1 MQANNI
7 LISHAN
13 LNQLDDLIEIENSLF
28 NSDKISR
35 RQMTYNIKKQKLFFT
50 AVSNDSL
57 AGYIL
62 CFEYKKQIR
71 IYSLAVSTVHQ
82 GKGIAQSLLNH
93 LFKLTTKNIYLEV
106 NTNNLGAIRL
116 YQKNNFVI
124 SKTIS
129 NYYENGDSAY
139 KMTLRRD

>member
-7 LISHAN
+7 SISNAN
-13 LNQLDDLIEIENSLF
+13 LSQLDDLVEIENSLF

-35 RQMTYNIKKQKLFFT
+35 RQMVYNIKKQKLFFT
-50 AVSNDSL
+50 AISNDTV

-71 IYSLAVSTVHQ
+71 IYSLAVSASHQ

-124 SKTIS
+124 SKTIT

-139 KMTLRRD
+139 KMILRRD